1 MSSILVESK
10 KKARINLNQIQDI
23 FFFLYLLATSAH
35 QTGEGFDAIFI
46 RVSFVLFVGFSIL
59 NMIATGYI
67 KWNGFIGWFV
77 LFLGYGYLSCLWAKS
92 ITDAMY
98 YTNTFIQMLGCIIC
112 LTNRI
117 KTTKDIDKILKLLL
131 VSLLYTV
138 LVLYIKTPV
147 SAWGTERIGEE
158 LGIHPNDI
166 GLRFAI
172 GVMISLYFAISKK
185 IYFNYIFVALFT
197 IIAMFSGSRKGL
209 LMCVIAIA
217 FYPILSYK
225 KKNRNDFM
233 KFLFRIILI
242 ILITAIVYFIIMNNK
257 MFYDVIGVR
266 IESMIKSFEGDAS
279 ADGSI
284 NERNFYA
291 KKAIELFKAHP
302 IFGYGMNNFST
313 HMAEINYHHVA
324 YSHNNFTE
332 LLSTLGLIGFSIY
345 YSFVIK
351 LVIDSIK
358 IFFKRNDS
366 DHQRNSLLLIF
377 IFFSVST
384 SWWGMPYIDEF
395 INITYIL
402 VYMNN
407 KLKHKESGKKLD

>member
-1 MSSILVESK
+1 MRKIVLSKNHEKYTISIQS
-10 KKARINLNQIQDI
+10 IQDLC
-23 FFFLYLLATSAH
+23 FLLYLIATSAH

-77 LFLGYGYLSCLWAKS
+77 LFLGYGYLSCLWANS
-92 ITDAMY
+92 VADAIY

-117 KTTKDIDKILKLLL
+117 KTTKDIDKMLKLLL
-131 VSLLYTV
+131 VSLLYTA
-138 LVLYIKTPV
+138 LLLYIKTPA
-147 SAWGTERIGEE
+147 SAWGTERIGGE
-158 LGIHPNDI
+158 LGLHPNDI

-172 GVMISLYFAISKK
+172 GVMISLYFSISKK
-185 IYFNYIFVALFT
+185 NYFNYIFVALFT

-209 LMCVIAIA
+209 LMCVIAIVL
-217 FYPILSYK
+217 YPILSYK
-225 KKNRNDFM
+225 KRNRNDFM

-242 ILITAIVYFIIMNNK
+242 FLIIAIVYFIIMNNK

-284 NERNFYA
+284 NERNFFI

-332 LLSTLGLIGFSIY
+332 LLATLGIVGFTIY
-345 YSFVIK
+345 YSMIIK
-351 LVIDSIK
+351 MLINLIK
-358 IFFKRNDS
+358 NMFCKVKNNYAMNVLF
-366 DHQRNSLLLIF
+366 LLILSIICF
-377 IFFSVST
+377 ISYWCVNYQSEYFIILFSL
-384 SWWGMPYIDEF
+384 I
-395 INITYIL
+395 
-402 VYMNN
+402 YMFLKVN
-407 KLKHKESGKKLD
+407 KSEEVLK